1 MKQNEVILSL
11 RKEKGLTLEQLA
23 ELTNISRNMLWH
35 LEKGDRTG
43 TLETLKKLAD
53 FYNVSLDYITG
64 NSERNNIIDSFIYE
78 LIEKGVLKNSDDISD
93 DIKEKV
99 LEMIKQKLPN
109 EK

>member
-11 RKEKGLTLEQLA
+11 RKEKGLTLEQLS

-78 LIEKGVLKNSDDISD
+78 LIEKGILKNSNDISD

-99 LEMIKQKLPN
+99 LEMIKEKLPN

>member
-23 ELTNISRNMLWH
+23 EQTNISRNMLWH

-99 LEMIKQKLPN
+99 LEMIKQKLPS

>member
-11 RKEKGLTLEQLA
+11 RKEKGLTLEQLS

-64 NSERNNIIDSFIYE
+64 NSERNNIIDSFIYG
-78 LIEKGVLKNSDDISD
+78 LIEKGILKNSNDISD

-99 LEMIKQKLPN
+99 LEMIKEKLPN